1 MSKKRAE
8 RRREAR
14 GQNRPPSGAAQPP
27 VEGPLREEDLGGYRF
42 FKKIRALLEPLHPQ
56 NEQRNRHLFYD
67 DYAALMLFYFF
78 NPIITSLRGMQAVS
92 DMKQVRKKLG
102 IRRVSLGSLSESVR
116 LFDPDILR
124 EVFQKLAGRAAER
137 PQHEKLKDLQEVLT
151 VADGS
156 ILPALPRMAWAVWLP
171 ENNNGIKMHVQLEVL
186 KETAVQMDMT
196 PANVHDNTHF
206 QSTLEP
212 GRLYVVDRGF
222 HDYGL
227 MQKIVDAGSSFV
239 MRLHRNA
246 GYETVE
252 EKELT
257 EEAKEAGVLW
267 DRIVRM
273 GLQKPVRERMSEPV
287 RLVKIHVPARE
298 PRGLACPAKKVYSK
312 TKRRVEPGRAYD
324 LLIATNRLD
333 LEAVIIG
340 LIYQRRWLVELF
352 FRMIKCLLG
361 CRHLV
366 SDSPQGVTIQIYC
379 ALIAALLLA
388 EHTGRRPGKRA
399 FEIMTMYLGG
409 WCTAGEAVELFEKY
423 APKVKTK
430 KQG

>member
-1 MSKKRAE
+1 MSTKRAE
-8 RRREAR
+8 LRRKAR
-14 GQNRPPSGAAQPP
+14 GRDHPAPGCAKSPL
-27 VEGPLREEDLGGYRF
+27 EGPLREEDLGGYRF
-42 FKKIRALLEPLHPQ
+42 FKKIRALLKPLHPQ
-56 NEQRNRHLFYD
+56 KEQRNRHLFYD

-92 DMKQVRKKLG
+92 DMSQVQEKLG
-102 IRRVSLGSLSESVR
+102 IRRVSLGSLSESVH

-124 EVFQKLAGRAAER
+124 QVFQNLAARAAQR

-156 ILPALPRMAWAVWLP
+156 ILPALPRMAWALWLP

-186 KETAVQMDMT
+186 TESAVRMEMT
-196 PANVHDNTHF
+196 PANVRDKTQF
-206 QSTLEP
+206 ATALEA
-212 GRLYVVDRGF
+212 GRLYIIDRGF
-222 HDYGL
+222 HDYAL
-227 MQKIVDAGSSFV
+227 MQKIVNAGSSFV
-239 MRLHRNA
+239 MRLQRNA
-246 GYETVE
+246 GYTVLE
-252 EKELT
+252 EKPLT
-257 EEAKEAGVLW
+257 EEAKEAGVVW

-273 GLQKPVRERMSEPV
+273 GLQKRVREKMSEPV

-298 PRGLACPAKKVYSK
+298 PRGLGYKAKKVYSK
-312 TKRRVEPGRAYD
+312 TKRRVEPGRPYD

-333 LEAVIIG
+333 LDADIIG
-340 LIYQRRWLVELF
+340 LIFRHRWKVELF

-366 SDSPQGVTIQIYC
+366 SDSPEGVTIQIYC

-399 FEIMTMYLGG
+399 YEIMTMYLGG

-423 APKVKTK
+423 APKAETK